1 MTKASGLTTSVTVDD
16 AAGAGKDI
24 SNDITSFNISTP
36 RGVQDITGLDKSAV
50 ERILLRADGNISMN
64 GVYNASTADK
74 SHDVFKT
81 VPTQSGTGTGSTR
94 TVVIVYP
101 GTKTLTM
108 ECVLTD
114 YQVSMGADGSLTWT
128 VPGSL
133 ASGTAPT
140 WS

>member
-1 MTKASGLTTSVTVDD
+1 MAKVSGLTTSVTVDD
-16 AAGAGKDI
+16 SGGTGRDI
-24 SNDITSFNISTP
+24 SNDITSFTVTTP
-36 RGVQDITGLDKSAV
+36 RGEQDITGLDKSAV
-50 ERILLRADGNISMN
+50 ERLLLRADGTINMT
-64 GVYNASTADK
+64 GVFNTATNK

-81 VPTQSGTGTGSTR
+81 IPTQAGTTTR

-101 GTKTLTM
+101 GPATLTM

-114 YQVSMGADGSLTWT
+114 YSLAFGADGSLIWT

-133 ASGTAPT
+133 ANGTAPT

>member
-1 MTKASGLTTSVTVDD
+1 VAKVSGLTTSVTVDN
-16 AAGAGKDI
+16 AAGTGQNI
-24 SNDITSFNISTP
+24 SNDITSIDVSTP
-36 RGVQDITGLDKSAV
+36 RGMQDITGLDKSAI
-50 ERILLRADGNISMN
+50 ERLLLLADGTVTLN
-64 GVYNASTADK
+64 GVFNTATNM

-101 GTKTLTM
+101 GPATLTM

-114 YQVSMGADGSLTWT
+114 YSLSRAQDGSLTWS
-128 VPGSL
+128 VPGSV
-133 ASGTAPT
+133 ANGTAPA

>member
-1 MTKASGLTTSVTVDD
+1 MTVDD

-24 SNDITSFNISTP
+24 SNDITSFDVSTP

-50 ERILLRADGNISMN
+50 ERLLLLADGQITMN

-81 VPTQSGTGTGSTR
+81 VPTQSGTGTGATR
-94 TVVIVYP
+94 TIVIVYP

-114 YQVSMGADGSLTWT
+114 YQINRAADGSLTWT
-128 VPGSL
+128 VPGQI
-133 ASGTAPT
+133 ANGTAPT